1 MMGLDDL
8 FTTIALGTT
17 LTRAVISLKKHISA
31 LRSGS
36 GAAIE
41 YLPPSAL
48 EALDRRTAS
57 LESLARQQSTRIN
70 DLESGLEDA
79 SAVTDAL
86 AHRVSTIFWIALMS
100 GAVGLIALVVSIVA
114 IAHGR

>member
-31 LRSGS
+31 LRSG
-36 GAAIE
+36 AAIE

-57 LESLARQQSTRIN
+57 LESLARRQSTRIN